1 MGPIA
6 TFSRYV
12 GRQFLL
18 WFVVMMM
25 VLSGIIMLFEFVEL
39 LRRGDS
45 GAMTVASALQMTI
58 LKLPDT
64 VSLLFQFAV
73 LFSAMFTF
81 WRLTRS
87 QELIVARAA
96 GVSAWQFLLPVVLL
110 AAVIGIAKIGLFNPV
125 AAAMF
130 ARYEVL
136 EDRNIRGLS
145 QVLDIS
151 RGGLW
156 LRQRDE
162 EGISVIHAQRTAPE
176 EILLSNVIVFI
187 YDHEEHYRGRID
199 ALEAQL
205 HQGYWDIRDAWVS
218 IDSNR
223 PEFVARHRL
232 ASDLT
237 IEKIQESFASP
248 KTLSFWDLPDFIETL
263 EITGFSSL
271 RHRLHYNALLAQPL
285 LLSAMV
291 LFAASFS
298 LRHSR
303 HGGTVIMIVT
313 GILTGFA
320 MFVLNDLVMALG
332 LAESIPAMLAAW
344 TPAGVAM
351 LLGTA
356 TLLHLE
362 DG

>member
-1 MGPIA
+1 MGPLA

-18 WFVVMMM
+18 WFLVMML

-39 LRRGDS
+39 LRRGGS
-45 GAMTVASALQMTI
+45 GGISVAVAIQMTL

-64 VSLLFQFAV
+64 VSLLFHLAV

-110 AAVIGIAKIGLFNPV
+110 AAVIGVAKIALFNPI

-136 EDRNIRGLS
+136 EDRNIRGIS
-145 QVLDIS
+145 AVLDIS

-162 EGISVIHAQRTAPE
+162 DGISVIHAERTAPE
-176 EILLSNVIVFI
+176 EILLSNVIVFL
-187 YDHEEHYRGRID
+187 YDRDEHYRGRID
-199 ALEAQL
+199 AREAQL
-205 HQGYWDIRDAWVS
+205 EDGYWDIHDAWVS
-218 IDSNR
+218 IDRNR

-232 ASDLT
+232 PSDLT
-237 IEKIQESFASP
+237 VERIQDSFASP

-271 RHRLHYNALLAQPL
+271 RHRLHYDSLLAQPL
-285 LLSAMV
+285 LLAAMV

-303 HGGTVIMIVT
+303 HGGTVVMVVT
-313 GILTGFA
+313 GVLTGFA

-332 LAESIPAMLAAW
+332 LAESIPALMAAW
-344 TPAGVAM
+344 TPAGVAT